1 MYSTPQW
8 ATPSTEVSISLS
20 LRECVC
26 TGDSNWGIF
35 HLYVVAKARAWGKT
49 PEREEETMRFRVG
62 NISTE
67 ELRERGSYVCTHT
80 HAHTH
85 TDLSSKNGMRRTR
98 NVCHTDMRGGHSLGK
113 KVIDYQLFQSREG
126 Q

>member
-1 MYSTPQW
+1 M
-8 ATPSTEVSISLS
+8 
-20 LRECVC
+20 
-26 TGDSNWGIF
+26 
-35 HLYVVAKARAWGKT
+35 VAKARAWGKT
-49 PEREEETMRFRVG
+49 PEEEEETVRFRVG

-67 ELRERGSYVCTHT
+67 ELRGRGSYMCTHT
-80 HAHTH
+80 HAHIH

-98 NVCHTDMRGGHSLGK
+98 NVRGGHSLGK